1 MEDIKNPQ
9 MMSQNSIPPQN
20 SNSQNDFYRNTQS
33 NYNMNSQSSFNP
45 QQQNQN
51 FQSKTQTQ
59 FYNSSNSN
67 KFNQQS
73 NTQSNFRPKTTNA
86 KMRTGQLEARYLYSE
101 KFDELHNENLK
112 RMGHLKN
119 DEFKR
124 QILRKKIFKVSNPI
138 GNSYFPKIH
147 NRFWM
152 PNGVYIVKRRYNETE
167 IGLEHNYEKNN
178 VEQMKEIE
186 LRDKKKKPSDFIK
199 EFNDYDSLQEGQYLI
214 TIEYCAQCK
223 EHQNIT
229 QHDDE
234 LFKKIADNYQ
244 KIIQT
249 RFPFIKVVLKPIDVD
264 IVKNEKPPLPKIK
277 KNGGA
282 YEGNKPLND
291 RFNQCRIG
299 AFEIQISKRDKNNN
313 NIDTRLIHSKL
324 QTKVFPKVDN
334 VLLKISSFLP
344 TFNLNLILYDKEDYD
359 DIEKMNDIEV
369 RIYLCN
375 SNYIKEM
382 TENTEY
388 EINNFNNPKMRL
400 MTMRQMRI
408 MQKESPFGNGKKM
421 GNRRAQ
427 SAVRR
432 INVDNENEEKLGE
445 LNDEKILHE
454 QKGKKI
460 AVRYSKV
467 PELEEKNN
475 EDSSGVNTNKID
487 NSNNIY
493 VDNPSSK
500 DNNMGIS
507 DSNNNNKQKEDDRS
521 ESVIIQF
528 NPLPYDTYLIETIEN
543 PNFMGSITLL
553 NFQTIN
559 PEKKE
564 ITKYIGLWHQQK
576 SILRVF
582 VYTKIKVKKPKE
594 EQNLTNLNSQTT
606 NVQTDIKNN
615 NNINSDNNNNNIQNN
630 NNINNNNNNNNN
642 NIQNYN
648 NNINNNNGQNIEE
661 VEEEISILTA
671 DVLISEISNP
681 NSKFQVTN
689 MGNGIYEFKTEPGD
703 YKIMINNKDYEPISL
718 KIQLIKGLNI
728 VPIEI
733 FPEKHCEL
741 TIKVIELIDK
751 KNSDESSS
759 DNNNN
764 NNNNNSDE
772 IDDSN
777 FTPLRNAE
785 IKIFKEDNDL
795 LTEGIS
801 NRIGILK
808 YLIDKNDDNLS
819 VIINKFGYVSSQR
832 FFKRNKSMKINENG
846 NYEFNMSFILFKE
859 NLISTA
865 KKILFISYANVN
877 KKIFDFYSMN
887 KNENCNKII
896 VKDMQ
901 STYGLIFVSFD
912 YEEKEKKG
920 ESENDLD
927 NLGNENDMNNDN
939 NHNEE
944 NNANNEHNNNNNNLN
959 NSDEEFN
966 ENTSYEELVRIGFKI
981 TPKSLNQV
989 QDESKS
995 SSTKSRENNNS
1006 DNNNNGNINNE
1017 ENNNNENNNNENN
1030 NNERDVPKLTS
1041 EDIIEILR
1049 EYNCEGMIYTP
1060 SNKFYINL
1068 PTSFNKL
1075 PENNDNDNNEL
1086 EHSKKKQKSSKKKK
1100 QIEYS
1105 DGFYWDLGW
1114 VDPKNK
1120 LYYETSVF
1128 FSINSIPE
1136 REEFFEKFI
1145 EFLQIFID
1153 KRIANELFSF
1163 FNFENSILTLGNRY
1177 LAKNIFVNKL
1187 NVILDEGINRFNRE
1201 LTEEEEIE
1209 EKERKKNKERF
1220 IEFICNI
1227 LNGYDLQKN
1236 LIDNSISFNLLKKK
1250 ISSNLKNFED
1260 LNEESVS
1267 RTADE
1272 SSKL

>member
-9 MMSQNSIPPQN
+9 MISQNSNYQQN
-20 SNSQNDFYRNTQS
+20 SNSQNNFYQNSQS
-33 NYNMNSQSSFNP
+33 NYNLNSQSSNP
-45 QQQNQN
+45 QQQNQ
-51 FQSKTQTQ
+51 SKTQTN
-59 FYNSSNSN
+59 FYNSTNNN
-67 KFNQQS
+67 KFNQAS
-73 NTQSNFRPKTTNA
+73 NTHSNIRPKTTNA

-119 DEFKR
+119 DEYKR

-186 LRDKKKKPSDFIK
+186 LKDKKKKPSDFIK

-223 EHQNIT
+223 EHQSIT

-234 LFKKIADNYQ
+234 LFKKIAVNYQ

-369 RIYLCN
+369 RVYLCN

-382 TENTEY
+382 TDNTEY

-408 MQKESPFGNGKKM
+408 MQKESPFGNGKKI
-421 GNRRAQ
+421 GGRRAQ
-427 SAVRR
+427 SAVRK
-432 INVDNENEEKLGE
+432 ITVDNENEEKFPD

-454 QKGKKI
+454 QKGKKM

-467 PELEEKNN
+467 PELDEKNN
-475 EDSSGVNTNKID
+475 EDSSGVNSNKVEF
-487 NSNNIY
+487 SNNDNVF
-493 VDNPSSK
+493 VDNPS
-500 DNNMGIS
+500 NNNGIS
-507 DSNNNNKQKEDDRS
+507 DSNHNKQKDNRS
-521 ESVIIQF
+521 ESVVIQF

-564 ITKYIGLWHQQK
+564 ITKFIGLWHQQK
-576 SILRVF
+576 SILKVL
-582 VYTKIKVKKPKE
+582 VYTKIKVKKPKD
-594 EQNLTNLNSQTT
+594 EQNFTNPNSQTT

-615 NNINSDNNNNNIQNN
+615 NNNN
-630 NNINNNNNNNNN
+630 
-642 NIQNYN
+642 
-648 NNINNNNGQNIEE
+648 NNNNGQNIEE
-661 VEEEISILTA
+661 VEEEVSILTA

-681 NSKFQVTN
+681 NSKFQVVN
-689 MGNGIYEFKTEPGD
+689 MGNGEYEFKTEPGD
-703 YKIMINNKDYEPISL
+703 YKIMINNKDFEPISV
-718 KIQLIKGLNI
+718 KIQLIKGHNI

-741 TIKVIELIDK
+741 TITVFELIDK
-751 KNSDESSS
+751 KNSEESSS
-759 DNNNN
+759 ENNNN
-764 NNNNNSDE
+764 NNNNNNEE
-772 IDDSN
+772 IDESN

-801 NRIGILK
+801 NRIGILN

-832 FFKRNKSMKINENG
+832 FFKRNKSMKINNNG

-887 KNENCNKII
+887 KNENCNKIL

-901 STYGLIFVSFD
+901 NTHGLIFVSFD
-912 YEEKEKKG
+912 YEEKEKKS

-927 NLGNENDMNNDN
+927 NLN
-939 NHNEE
+939 E
-944 NNANNEHNNNNNNLN
+944 NNANNEIRNDENNVNNEHNNNNNNLN

-995 SSTKSRENNNS
+995 SSSKSKENNN
-1006 DNNNNGNINNE
+1006 NNNNE
-1017 ENNNNENNNNENN
+1017 ENVNNNENVNNEN
-1030 NNERDVPKLTS
+1030 VPKLTS

-1060 SNKFYINL
+1060 TNKFYINL

-1075 PENNDNDNNEL
+1075 PENNNDNNNEL
-1086 EHSKKKQKSSKKKK
+1086 DASKKKQKSSKNKKK

-1272 SSKL
+1272 SSKI

>member
-9 MMSQNSIPPQN
+9 MISQNSNYQQN
-20 SNSQNDFYRNTQS
+20 SNSQNNFYQNSQS
-33 NYNMNSQSSFNP
+33 NYNLNSQSSNP
-45 QQQNQN
+45 QQQNQ
-51 FQSKTQTQ
+51 SKTQTN
-59 FYNSSNSN
+59 FYNSTNNN
-67 KFNQQS
+67 KFNQAS
-73 NTQSNFRPKTTNA
+73 NTHSNFRPKTTNA

-119 DEFKR
+119 DEYKR

-186 LRDKKKKPSDFIK
+186 LKDKKKKPSDFIK

-223 EHQNIT
+223 EHQSIT

-234 LFKKIADNYQ
+234 LFKKIAVNYQ

-369 RIYLCN
+369 RVYLCN

-382 TENTEY
+382 TDNTEY

-408 MQKESPFGNGKKM
+408 MQKESPFGNGKKI
-421 GNRRAQ
+421 GGRRAQ
-427 SAVRR
+427 SAVRK
-432 INVDNENEEKLGE
+432 ITVDNENEEKFPD

-454 QKGKKI
+454 QKGKKM

-467 PELEEKNN
+467 PELDEKNN
-475 EDSSGVNTNKID
+475 EDSSGVNSNKVEF
-487 NSNNIY
+487 SNNDNVF
-493 VDNPSSK
+493 VDNPS
-500 DNNMGIS
+500 NNNGIS
-507 DSNNNNKQKEDDRS
+507 DSNHNKQKDNRS
-521 ESVIIQF
+521 ESVVIQF

-564 ITKYIGLWHQQK
+564 ITKFIGLWHQQK
-576 SILRVF
+576 SILKVL
-582 VYTKIKVKKPKE
+582 VYTKIKVKKPKD
-594 EQNLTNLNSQTT
+594 EQNFTNPNSQTT

-615 NNINSDNNNNNIQNN
+615 NN
-630 NNINNNNNNNNN
+630 
-642 NIQNYN
+642 
-648 NNINNNNGQNIEE
+648 NNNGQNIEE
-661 VEEEISILTA
+661 VEEEVSILTA

-681 NSKFQVTN
+681 NSKFQVVN
-689 MGNGIYEFKTEPGD
+689 MGNGEYEFKTEPGD
-703 YKIMINNKDYEPISL
+703 YKIMINNKDYEPISV
-718 KIQLIKGLNI
+718 KIQLIKGHNI

-741 TIKVIELIDK
+741 TITVFELIDK
-751 KNSDESSS
+751 KNSEESSS
-759 DNNNN
+759 ENNNN
-764 NNNNNSDE
+764 NNNNNNEE
-772 IDDSN
+772 IDESN

-801 NRIGILK
+801 NRIGILN

-832 FFKRNKSMKINENG
+832 FFKRNKSMKINNNG

-887 KNENCNKII
+887 KNENCNKIL

-901 STYGLIFVSFD
+901 NTHGLIFVSFD
-912 YEEKEKKG
+912 YEEKEKKS

-927 NLGNENDMNNDN
+927 NLN
-939 NHNEE
+939 E
-944 NNANNEHNNNNNNLN
+944 NNANNEIRNDENNVNNEHNNNNNNLN

-995 SSTKSRENNNS
+995 SSSKSKENNN
-1006 DNNNNGNINNE
+1006 NNNNE
-1017 ENNNNENNNNENN
+1017 ENVNNNENVNNEN
-1030 NNERDVPKLTS
+1030 VPKLTS

-1060 SNKFYINL
+1060 TNKFYINL

-1075 PENNDNDNNEL
+1075 PENNNDNNNEL
-1086 EHSKKKQKSSKKKK
+1086 DASKKKQKSSKNKKK

-1153 KRIANELFSF
+1153 KRIANDLFSF

-1187 NVILDEGINRFNRE
+1187 NIILDEGINRFNRE

-1267 RTADE
+1267 RMNDE

>member
-9 MMSQNSIPPQN
+9 MISQNSNYQQN
-20 SNSQNDFYRNTQS
+20 SNSQNNFYQNSQS
-33 NYNMNSQSSFNP
+33 NYNLNSQSSNP
-45 QQQNQN
+45 QQQNQ
-51 FQSKTQTQ
+51 SKTQTN
-59 FYNSSNSN
+59 FYNSTNNN
-67 KFNQQS
+67 KFNQAS
-73 NTQSNFRPKTTNA
+73 NTHSNFRPKTTNA

-119 DEFKR
+119 DEYKR

-186 LRDKKKKPSDFIK
+186 LKDKKKKPSDFIK

-223 EHQNIT
+223 EHQSIT

-234 LFKKIADNYQ
+234 LFKKIAVNYQ

-369 RIYLCN
+369 RVYLCN

-382 TENTEY
+382 TDNTEY

-408 MQKESPFGNGKKM
+408 MQKESPFGNGKKI
-421 GNRRAQ
+421 GGRRAQ
-427 SAVRR
+427 SAVRK
-432 INVDNENEEKLGE
+432 ITVDNENEEKFPD

-454 QKGKKI
+454 QKGKKM

-467 PELEEKNN
+467 PELDEKNN
-475 EDSSGVNTNKID
+475 EDSSGVNSNKVEF
-487 NSNNIY
+487 SNNDNVF
-493 VDNPSSK
+493 VDNPS
-500 DNNMGIS
+500 NNNGIS
-507 DSNNNNKQKEDDRS
+507 DSNHNKQKDNRS
-521 ESVIIQF
+521 ESVVIQF

-564 ITKYIGLWHQQK
+564 ITKFIGLWHQQK
-576 SILRVF
+576 SILKVL
-582 VYTKIKVKKPKE
+582 VYTKTKVKKPKD
-594 EQNLTNLNSQTT
+594 EQNFTNPNSQTT

-615 NNINSDNNNNNIQNN
+615 NNNN
-630 NNINNNNNNNNN
+630 
-642 NIQNYN
+642 
-648 NNINNNNGQNIEE
+648 NNNNGQNIEE
-661 VEEEISILTA
+661 VEEEVSILTA

-681 NSKFQVTN
+681 NSKFQVVN
-689 MGNGIYEFKTEPGD
+689 MGNGEYEFKTEPGD
-703 YKIMINNKDYEPISL
+703 YKIMINNKDFEPISV
-718 KIQLIKGLNI
+718 KIQLIKGHNI

-741 TIKVIELIDK
+741 TITVFELIDK
-751 KNSDESSS
+751 KNSEESSS
-759 DNNNN
+759 ENNNN
-764 NNNNNSDE
+764 NNNNNNEE
-772 IDDSN
+772 IDESN

-801 NRIGILK
+801 NRIGILN

-832 FFKRNKSMKINENG
+832 FFKRNKSMKINNNG

-887 KNENCNKII
+887 KNENCNKIL

-901 STYGLIFVSFD
+901 NTHGLIFVSFD
-912 YEEKEKKG
+912 YEEKEKKS

-927 NLGNENDMNNDN
+927 NLN
-939 NHNEE
+939 E
-944 NNANNEHNNNNNNLN
+944 NNANNEIRNDENNVNNEHNNNNNNLN

-995 SSTKSRENNNS
+995 SSSKSKENNN
-1006 DNNNNGNINNE
+1006 NNNNE
-1017 ENNNNENNNNENN
+1017 ENVNNNENVNNEN
-1030 NNERDVPKLTS
+1030 VPKLTS

-1060 SNKFYINL
+1060 TNKFYINL

-1075 PENNDNDNNEL
+1075 PENNNDNNNEL
-1086 EHSKKKQKSSKKKK
+1086 DASKKKQKSSKNKKK

-1153 KRIANELFSF
+1153 KRIANDLFSF

-1187 NVILDEGINRFNRE
+1187 NIILDEGINRFNRE

-1267 RTADE
+1267 RMNDE

>member
-9 MMSQNSIPPQN
+9 MISQNSNYQQN
-20 SNSQNDFYRNTQS
+20 SNSQNNFYQNSQS
-33 NYNMNSQSSFNP
+33 NYNLNSQSSNP
-45 QQQNQN
+45 QQPN
-51 FQSKTQTQ
+51 QSKTQTN
-59 FYNSSNSN
+59 FYNSTNNN
-67 KFNQQS
+67 KFNQAS
-73 NTQSNFRPKTTNA
+73 NTHSNFRPKTTNA

-119 DEFKR
+119 DEYKR

-186 LRDKKKKPSDFIK
+186 LKDKKKKPSDFIK

-223 EHQNIT
+223 EHQSIT

-234 LFKKIADNYQ
+234 LFKKIAVNYQ

-369 RIYLCN
+369 RVYLCN

-382 TENTEY
+382 TDNTEY

-408 MQKESPFGNGKKM
+408 MQKESPFGNGKKI
-421 GNRRAQ
+421 GGRRAQ
-427 SAVRR
+427 SAVRK
-432 INVDNENEEKLGE
+432 ITVDNENEEKFPD

-454 QKGKKI
+454 QKGKKM

-467 PELEEKNN
+467 PELDEKNN
-475 EDSSGVNTNKID
+475 EDSSGVNSNKVEF
-487 NSNNIY
+487 SNNDNVF
-493 VDNPSSK
+493 VDNPS
-500 DNNMGIS
+500 NNNGIS
-507 DSNNNNKQKEDDRS
+507 DSNHNKQKDNRS
-521 ESVIIQF
+521 ESVVIQF

-564 ITKYIGLWHQQK
+564 ITKFIGLWHQQK
-576 SILRVF
+576 SILKVL
-582 VYTKIKVKKPKE
+582 VYTKIKVKKPKD
-594 EQNLTNLNSQTT
+594 EQNFTNPNSQTT

-615 NNINSDNNNNNIQNN
+615 NNNN
-630 NNINNNNNNNNN
+630 
-642 NIQNYN
+642 
-648 NNINNNNGQNIEE
+648 NNNNGQNIEE
-661 VEEEISILTA
+661 VEEEVSILTA

-681 NSKFQVTN
+681 NSKFQVVN
-689 MGNGIYEFKTEPGD
+689 MGNGEYEFKTEPGD
-703 YKIMINNKDYEPISL
+703 YKIMINNKDFEPISV
-718 KIQLIKGLNI
+718 KIQLIKGHNI

-741 TIKVIELIDK
+741 TITVFELIDK
-751 KNSDESSS
+751 KNSEESSS
-759 DNNNN
+759 ENNNN
-764 NNNNNSDE
+764 NNNNNNEE
-772 IDDSN
+772 IDESN

-801 NRIGILK
+801 NRIGILN

-832 FFKRNKSMKINENG
+832 FFKRNKSMKINNNG

-887 KNENCNKII
+887 KNENCNKIL

-901 STYGLIFVSFD
+901 NTHGLIFVSFD
-912 YEEKEKKG
+912 YEEKEKKS

-927 NLGNENDMNNDN
+927 NLN
-939 NHNEE
+939 E
-944 NNANNEHNNNNNNLN
+944 NNANNEIRNDENNVNNEHNNNNNNLN

-995 SSTKSRENNNS
+995 SSSKSKENNN
-1006 DNNNNGNINNE
+1006 NNNNE
-1017 ENNNNENNNNENN
+1017 ENVNNNENVNNEN
-1030 NNERDVPKLTS
+1030 VPKLTS

-1060 SNKFYINL
+1060 TNKFYINL

-1075 PENNDNDNNEL
+1075 PENNDDNNNEL
-1086 EHSKKKQKSSKKKK
+1086 DASKKKQKSSKNKKK

-1153 KRIANELFSF
+1153 KRIANDLFSF

-1187 NVILDEGINRFNRE
+1187 NIILDEGINRFNRE

-1267 RTADE
+1267 RMNDE

>member
-9 MMSQNSIPPQN
+9 MISQNSNYQQN
-20 SNSQNDFYRNTQS
+20 SNSQNNFYQNSQS
-33 NYNMNSQSSFNP
+33 NYNLNSQSSNP
-45 QQQNQN
+45 QQQNQ
-51 FQSKTQTQ
+51 SKTQTN
-59 FYNSSNSN
+59 FYNSTNNN
-67 KFNQQS
+67 KFNQAS
-73 NTQSNFRPKTTNA
+73 NTHSNFRPKTTNA

-119 DEFKR
+119 DEYKR

-186 LRDKKKKPSDFIK
+186 LKDKKKKPSDFIK

-223 EHQNIT
+223 EHQSIT

-234 LFKKIADNYQ
+234 LFKKIAVNYQ

-369 RIYLCN
+369 RVYLCN

-382 TENTEY
+382 TDNTEY

-408 MQKESPFGNGKKM
+408 MQKESPFGNGKKI
-421 GNRRAQ
+421 GGRRAQ
-427 SAVRR
+427 SAVRK
-432 INVDNENEEKLGE
+432 ITVDNENEEKFPD

-454 QKGKKI
+454 QKGKKM

-467 PELEEKNN
+467 PELDEKNN
-475 EDSSGVNTNKID
+475 EDSSGVNSNKVEF
-487 NSNNIY
+487 SNNDNVF
-493 VDNPSSK
+493 VDNPS
-500 DNNMGIS
+500 NNNGIS
-507 DSNNNNKQKEDDRS
+507 DSNQNKQKDNRS
-521 ESVIIQF
+521 ESVVIQF

-564 ITKYIGLWHQQK
+564 ITKFIGLWHQQK
-576 SILRVF
+576 SILKVL
-582 VYTKIKVKKPKE
+582 VYTKIKVKKPKD
-594 EQNLTNLNSQTT
+594 EQNFTNPNSQTT

-615 NNINSDNNNNNIQNN
+615 NNNN
-630 NNINNNNNNNNN
+630 
-642 NIQNYN
+642 
-648 NNINNNNGQNIEE
+648 NNNNGQNIEE
-661 VEEEISILTA
+661 VEEEVSILTA

-681 NSKFQVTN
+681 NSKFQVVN
-689 MGNGIYEFKTEPGD
+689 MGNGEYEFKTEPGD
-703 YKIMINNKDYEPISL
+703 YKIMINNKDYEPISV
-718 KIQLIKGLNI
+718 KIQLIKGHNI

-741 TIKVIELIDK
+741 TITVFELIDK
-751 KNSDESSS
+751 KNSEESSS
-759 DNNNN
+759 ENNNN
-764 NNNNNSDE
+764 NNNNNNEE
-772 IDDSN
+772 IDESN

-801 NRIGILK
+801 NRIGILN

-832 FFKRNKSMKINENG
+832 FFKRNKSMKINNNG

-887 KNENCNKII
+887 KNENCNKIL

-901 STYGLIFVSFD
+901 NTHGLIFVSFD
-912 YEEKEKKG
+912 YEEKEKKS

-927 NLGNENDMNNDN
+927 NLN
-939 NHNEE
+939 E
-944 NNANNEHNNNNNNLN
+944 NNANNEIRNDENNVNNEHNNNNNNLN

-995 SSTKSRENNNS
+995 SSSKSKENNN
-1006 DNNNNGNINNE
+1006 NNNNE
-1017 ENNNNENNNNENN
+1017 ENVNNNENVNNEN
-1030 NNERDVPKLTS
+1030 VPKLTS

-1060 SNKFYINL
+1060 TNKFYINL

-1075 PENNDNDNNEL
+1075 PENNNDNNNEL
-1086 EHSKKKQKSSKKKK
+1086 DASKKKQKSSKNKKK

-1153 KRIANELFSF
+1153 KRIANDLFSF

-1187 NVILDEGINRFNRE
+1187 NIILDEGINRFNRE

-1267 RTADE
+1267 RMNDE

>member
-1 MEDIKNPQ
+1 MEDIKSSENRN
-9 MMSQNSIPPQN
+9 SQNSNNQN
-20 SNSQNDFYRNTQS
+20 TNSQNDFYRSSQS
-33 NYNMNSQSSFNP
+33 NYNMNSQSSVNP

-51 FQSKTQTQ
+51 FGSKTQSQ
-59 FYNSSNSN
+59 FYNSNN
-67 KFNQQS
+67 NNNFNQQS
-73 NTQSNFRPKTTNA
+73 RTQTNFRPKTTNA
-86 KMRTGQLEARYLYSE
+86 NMRTGQLEARYLYSE

-112 RMGHLKN
+112 RMGHLKK
-119 DEFKR
+119 DEYKR

-152 PNGVYIVKRRYNETE
+152 PNGAYIVKRRYNETE

-234 LFKKIADNYQ
+234 LFKKVAVNYQ

-264 IVKNEKPPLPKIK
+264 IVKNEKTPLPKIK

-324 QTKVFPKVDN
+324 QTKVFPKVNN

-369 RIYLCN
+369 RVYLCN

-408 MQKESPFGNGKKM
+408 MQKESPFGNGKKN
-421 GNRRAQ
+421 GPNRRAQ

-432 INVDNENEEKLGE
+432 FNSETENEEKSVAD
-445 LNDEKILHE
+445 LNEEKMLHE
-454 QKGKKI
+454 QKGKKMS
-460 AVRYSKV
+460 VRYSKV
-467 PELEEKNN
+467 PELEEKNVEESSNNVNNNKN
-475 EDSSGVNTNKID
+475 E
-487 NSNNIY
+487 NSNN
-493 VDNPSSK
+493 
-500 DNNMGIS
+500 NNMIIESPSNYNEQS
-507 DSNNNNKQKEDDRS
+507 DSNNNNNKTMDDRS
-521 ESVIIQF
+521 ESVKIQF

-559 PEKKE
+559 PEKKK

-576 SILRVF
+576 SILKVL

-594 EQNLTNLNSQTT
+594 EQNLPSNNINSQTT
-606 NVQTDIKNN
+606 NVQTDIKNSNENIN
-615 NNINSDNNNNNIQNN
+615 NNNNDNNNNIQNN
-630 NNINNNNNNNNN
+630 ENNNNNNNNN
-642 NIQNYN
+642 
-648 NNINNNNGQNIEE
+648 GQNLEE
-661 VEEEISILTA
+661 YEETKEILTA

-689 MGNGIYEFKTEPGD
+689 IGDGQYEFKTEPGD
-703 YKIMINNKDYEPISL
+703 YKIMISNKDFEPISV

-733 FPEKHCEL
+733 FPEKHCEMTITVFEL
-741 TIKVIELIDK
+741 TNK

-759 DNNNN
+759 ENNNN
-764 NNNNNSDE
+764 NNNNEDE
-772 IDDSN
+772 FN
-777 FTPLRNAE
+777 FSPLRNAE
-785 IKIFKEDNDL
+785 IRIFKEDNDL

-801 NRIGILK
+801 NRVGKLE

-832 FFKRNKSMKINENG
+832 FFKRNKSMKINDKG

-859 NLISTA
+859 NLISNA
-865 KKILFISYANVN
+865 KKIIFISYANVN

-887 KNENCNKII
+887 KNENCNKIN

-912 YEEKEKKG
+912 YEEKEKKT

-927 NLGNENDMNNDN
+927 AIDNEKNMNNNLND
-939 NHNEE
+939 EE
-944 NNANNEHNNNNNNLN
+944 NNINEEHNNNKLN

-981 TPKSLNQV
+981 TPKSLHQI

-995 SSTKSRENNNS
+995 SSSKSKENNN
-1006 DNNNNGNINNE
+1006 NEENNNE

-1030 NNERDVPKLTS
+1030 NNEKEVPKLTS

-1075 PENNDNDNNEL
+1075 PENEDNNNEM
-1086 EHSKKKQKSSKKKK
+1086 ENSKKKQKSQKNKKK

-1153 KRIANELFSF
+1153 KRIANDLFSF

-1187 NVILDEGINRFNRE
+1187 NIILDEGINRFNRE

-1209 EKERKKNKERF
+1209 ERERKRNKERF

-1260 LNEESVS
+1260 LNEEGV
-1267 RTADE
+1267 RGMNDE
-1272 SSKL
+1272 

>member
-9 MMSQNSIPPQN
+9 MISQNSNYQQN
-20 SNSQNDFYRNTQS
+20 SNSQNNFYQNSQS
-33 NYNMNSQSSFNP
+33 NYNLNSQSSNP
-45 QQQNQN
+45 QQQNQ
-51 FQSKTQTQ
+51 SKTQTN
-59 FYNSSNSN
+59 FYNSTNNN
-67 KFNQQS
+67 KFNQAS
-73 NTQSNFRPKTTNA
+73 NTHSNFRPKTTNA

-119 DEFKR
+119 DEYKR

-186 LRDKKKKPSDFIK
+186 LKDKKKKPSDFIK

-223 EHQNIT
+223 EHQSIT

-234 LFKKIADNYQ
+234 LFKKIAVNYQ

-369 RIYLCN
+369 RVYLCN

-382 TENTEY
+382 TDNTEY

-408 MQKESPFGNGKKM
+408 MQKESPFGNGKKI
-421 GNRRAQ
+421 GGRRAQ
-427 SAVRR
+427 SAVRK
-432 INVDNENEEKLGE
+432 ITVDNENEEKFPD

-454 QKGKKI
+454 QKGKKM

-467 PELEEKNN
+467 PELDEKNN
-475 EDSSGVNTNKID
+475 EDSSGVNSNKVEF
-487 NSNNIY
+487 SNNDNVF
-493 VDNPSSK
+493 VDNPS
-500 DNNMGIS
+500 NNNGIS
-507 DSNNNNKQKEDDRS
+507 DSNHNKQKDNRS
-521 ESVIIQF
+521 ESVVIQF

-564 ITKYIGLWHQQK
+564 ITKFIGLWHQQK
-576 SILRVF
+576 SILKVL
-582 VYTKIKVKKPKE
+582 VYTKIKVKKPKD
-594 EQNLTNLNSQTT
+594 EQNFTNPNSQTT

-615 NNINSDNNNNNIQNN
+615 NNNN
-630 NNINNNNNNNNN
+630 
-642 NIQNYN
+642 
-648 NNINNNNGQNIEE
+648 NNNNGQNIEE
-661 VEEEISILTA
+661 VEEEVSILTA

-681 NSKFQVTN
+681 NSKFQVVN
-689 MGNGIYEFKTEPGD
+689 MGNGEYEFKTEPGD
-703 YKIMINNKDYEPISL
+703 YKIMINNKDYEPISV
-718 KIQLIKGLNI
+718 KIQLIKGHNI

-741 TIKVIELIDK
+741 TITVFELIDK
-751 KNSDESSS
+751 KNSEESSS
-759 DNNNN
+759 ENNNN
-764 NNNNNSDE
+764 NNNNNNEE
-772 IDDSN
+772 IDESN

-801 NRIGILK
+801 NRIGILN

-832 FFKRNKSMKINENG
+832 FFKRNKSMKINNNG

-887 KNENCNKII
+887 KNENCNKIL

-901 STYGLIFVSFD
+901 NTHGLIFVSFD
-912 YEEKEKKG
+912 YEEKEKKS

-927 NLGNENDMNNDN
+927 NLN
-939 NHNEE
+939 E
-944 NNANNEHNNNNNNLN
+944 NNANNEIRNDENNVNNEHNNNNNNLN

-995 SSTKSRENNNS
+995 SSSKSKENNN
-1006 DNNNNGNINNE
+1006 NNNNE
-1017 ENNNNENNNNENN
+1017 ENVNNNENVNNEN
-1030 NNERDVPKLTS
+1030 VPKLTS

-1060 SNKFYINL
+1060 TNKFYINL

-1075 PENNDNDNNEL
+1075 PENNNDNNNEL
-1086 EHSKKKQKSSKKKK
+1086 DASKKKQKSSKNKKK

-1153 KRIANELFSF
+1153 KRIANDLFSF

-1187 NVILDEGINRFNRE
+1187 NIILDEGINRFNRE

-1267 RTADE
+1267 RMNDE

>member
-9 MMSQNSIPPQN
+9 MISQNSNYQQN
-20 SNSQNDFYRNTQS
+20 SNSQNNFYQNSQS
-33 NYNMNSQSSFNP
+33 NYNLNSQSSNP
-45 QQQNQN
+45 QQQNQ
-51 FQSKTQTQ
+51 SKTQTN
-59 FYNSSNSN
+59 FYNSTNNN
-67 KFNQQS
+67 KFNQAS
-73 NTQSNFRPKTTNA
+73 NTHSNIRPKTTNA

-119 DEFKR
+119 DEYKR

-186 LRDKKKKPSDFIK
+186 LKDKKKKPSDFIK

-223 EHQNIT
+223 EHQSIT

-234 LFKKIADNYQ
+234 LFKKIAVNYQ

-369 RIYLCN
+369 RVYLCN

-382 TENTEY
+382 TDNTEY

-408 MQKESPFGNGKKM
+408 MQKESPFGNGKKI
-421 GNRRAQ
+421 GGRRAQ
-427 SAVRR
+427 SAVRK
-432 INVDNENEEKLGE
+432 ITVDNENEEKFPD

-454 QKGKKI
+454 QKGKKM

-467 PELEEKNN
+467 PELDEKNN
-475 EDSSGVNTNKID
+475 EDSSGVNSNKVEF
-487 NSNNIY
+487 SNNDNVF
-493 VDNPSSK
+493 VDNPS
-500 DNNMGIS
+500 NNNGIS
-507 DSNNNNKQKEDDRS
+507 DSNHNKQKDNRS
-521 ESVIIQF
+521 ESVVIQF

-564 ITKYIGLWHQQK
+564 ITKFIGLWHQQK
-576 SILRVF
+576 SILKVL
-582 VYTKIKVKKPKE
+582 VYTKIKVKKPKD
-594 EQNLTNLNSQTT
+594 EQNFTNPNSQTT

-615 NNINSDNNNNNIQNN
+615 NNNN
-630 NNINNNNNNNNN
+630 
-642 NIQNYN
+642 
-648 NNINNNNGQNIEE
+648 NNNNGQNIEE
-661 VEEEISILTA
+661 VEEEVSILTA

-681 NSKFQVTN
+681 NSKFQVVN
-689 MGNGIYEFKTEPGD
+689 MGNGEYEFKTEPGD
-703 YKIMINNKDYEPISL
+703 YKIMINNKDFEPISV
-718 KIQLIKGLNI
+718 KIQLIKGHNI

-741 TIKVIELIDK
+741 TITVFELIDK
-751 KNSDESSS
+751 KNSEESSS
-759 DNNNN
+759 ENNNN
-764 NNNNNSDE
+764 NNNNNNEE
-772 IDDSN
+772 IDESN

-801 NRIGILK
+801 NRIGILN

-832 FFKRNKSMKINENG
+832 FFKRNKSMKINNNG

-887 KNENCNKII
+887 KNENCNKIL

-901 STYGLIFVSFD
+901 NTHGLIFVSFD
-912 YEEKEKKG
+912 YEEKEKKS

-927 NLGNENDMNNDN
+927 NLN
-939 NHNEE
+939 E
-944 NNANNEHNNNNNNLN
+944 NNANNEIRNDENNVNNEHNNNNNNLN

-995 SSTKSRENNNS
+995 SSSKSKENNN
-1006 DNNNNGNINNE
+1006 NNNNE
-1017 ENNNNENNNNENN
+1017 ENVNNNENVNNEN
-1030 NNERDVPKLTS
+1030 VPKLTS

-1060 SNKFYINL
+1060 TNKFYINL

-1075 PENNDNDNNEL
+1075 PENNNDNNNEL
-1086 EHSKKKQKSSKKKK
+1086 DASKKKQKSSKNKKK

-1105 DGFYWDLGW
+1105 NGFYWDLGW

-1153 KRIANELFSF
+1153 KRIANDLFSF

-1187 NVILDEGINRFNRE
+1187 NIILDEGINRFNRE

-1267 RTADE
+1267 RMNDE

>member
-9 MMSQNSIPPQN
+9 MISQNSNYQQN
-20 SNSQNDFYRNTQS
+20 SNSQNNFYQNSQS
-33 NYNMNSQSSFNP
+33 NYNLNSQSSNP
-45 QQQNQN
+45 QQQNQ
-51 FQSKTQTQ
+51 SKTQTN
-59 FYNSSNSN
+59 FYNSTNNN
-67 KFNQQS
+67 KFNQAS
-73 NTQSNFRPKTTNA
+73 NTHSNFRPKTTNA

-119 DEFKR
+119 DEYKR

-186 LRDKKKKPSDFIK
+186 LKDKKKKPSDFIK

-223 EHQNIT
+223 EHQSIT

-234 LFKKIADNYQ
+234 LFKKIAVNYQ

-369 RIYLCN
+369 RVYLCN

-382 TENTEY
+382 TDNTEY

-408 MQKESPFGNGKKM
+408 MQKESPFGNGKKI
-421 GNRRAQ
+421 GGRRAQ
-427 SAVRR
+427 SAVRK
-432 INVDNENEEKLGE
+432 ITVDNENEEKFPD

-454 QKGKKI
+454 QKGKKM

-467 PELEEKNN
+467 PELDEKNN
-475 EDSSGVNTNKID
+475 EDSSGVNSNKVEF
-487 NSNNIY
+487 SNNDNVF
-493 VDNPSSK
+493 VDNPS
-500 DNNMGIS
+500 NNNGIS
-507 DSNNNNKQKEDDRS
+507 DSNQNKQKDNRS
-521 ESVIIQF
+521 ESVVIQF

-564 ITKYIGLWHQQK
+564 ITKFIGLWHQQK
-576 SILRVF
+576 SILKVL
-582 VYTKIKVKKPKE
+582 VYTKIKVKKPKD
-594 EQNLTNLNSQTT
+594 EQNFTNPNSQTT

-615 NNINSDNNNNNIQNN
+615 NNNN
-630 NNINNNNNNNNN
+630 
-642 NIQNYN
+642 
-648 NNINNNNGQNIEE
+648 NNNNGQNIEE
-661 VEEEISILTA
+661 VEEEVSILTA

-681 NSKFQVTN
+681 NSKFQVVN
-689 MGNGIYEFKTEPGD
+689 MGNGEYEFKTEPGD
-703 YKIMINNKDYEPISL
+703 YKIMINNKDFEPISV
-718 KIQLIKGLNI
+718 KIQLIKGHNI

-741 TIKVIELIDK
+741 TITVFELIDK
-751 KNSDESSS
+751 KNSEESSS
-759 DNNNN
+759 ENNNN
-764 NNNNNSDE
+764 NNNNNNEE
-772 IDDSN
+772 IDESN

-801 NRIGILK
+801 NRIGILN

-832 FFKRNKSMKINENG
+832 FFKRNKSMKINNNG

-887 KNENCNKII
+887 KNENCNKIL

-901 STYGLIFVSFD
+901 NTHGLIFVSFD
-912 YEEKEKKG
+912 YEEKEKKS

-927 NLGNENDMNNDN
+927 NLN
-939 NHNEE
+939 E
-944 NNANNEHNNNNNNLN
+944 NNANNEIRNDENNVNNEHNNNNNNLN

-995 SSTKSRENNNS
+995 SSSKSKENNN
-1006 DNNNNGNINNE
+1006 NNNNE
-1017 ENNNNENNNNENN
+1017 ENVNNNENVNNEN
-1030 NNERDVPKLTS
+1030 VPKLTS

-1060 SNKFYINL
+1060 TNKFYINL

-1075 PENNDNDNNEL
+1075 PENNNDNNNEL
-1086 EHSKKKQKSSKKKK
+1086 DASKKKQKSSKNKKK

-1153 KRIANELFSF
+1153 KRIANDLFSF

-1187 NVILDEGINRFNRE
+1187 NIILDEGINRFNRE

-1267 RTADE
+1267 RMNDE

>member
-9 MMSQNSIPPQN
+9 MISQNSNYQQN
-20 SNSQNDFYRNTQS
+20 SNSQNNFYQNSQS
-33 NYNMNSQSSFNP
+33 NYNLNSQSSNP
-45 QQQNQN
+45 QQQNQ
-51 FQSKTQTQ
+51 SKTQTN
-59 FYNSSNSN
+59 FYNSTNNN
-67 KFNQQS
+67 KFNQAS
-73 NTQSNFRPKTTNA
+73 NTHSNFRPKTTNA

-112 RMGHLKN
+112 RIGHLKN
-119 DEFKR
+119 DEYKR

-152 PNGVYIVKRRYNETE
+152 PNGVYTVKRRYNETE

-186 LRDKKKKPSDFIK
+186 LKDKKKKPSDFIK

-234 LFKKIADNYQ
+234 LFKKIAVNYQ

-369 RIYLCN
+369 RVYLCN

-382 TENTEY
+382 TDNTEY

-408 MQKESPFGNGKKM
+408 MQKESPFGNGKKI
-421 GNRRAQ
+421 GGRRAQ
-427 SAVRR
+427 SAVRK
-432 INVDNENEEKLGE
+432 ITVDNENEEKFPD

-454 QKGKKI
+454 QKGKKM

-467 PELEEKNN
+467 PELDEKNN
-475 EDSSGVNTNKID
+475 EDSSGVNSNKVEF
-487 NSNNIY
+487 SNNDNVF
-493 VDNPSSK
+493 VDNPS
-500 DNNMGIS
+500 NNNGIS
-507 DSNNNNKQKEDDRS
+507 DSNHNKQKDNRS
-521 ESVIIQF
+521 ESVVIQF

-564 ITKYIGLWHQQK
+564 ITKFIGLWHQQK
-576 SILRVF
+576 SILKVL
-582 VYTKIKVKKPKE
+582 VYTKIKVKKPKD
-594 EQNLTNLNSQTT
+594 EQNFTNPNSQTT

-615 NNINSDNNNNNIQNN
+615 NNNN
-630 NNINNNNNNNNN
+630 
-642 NIQNYN
+642 
-648 NNINNNNGQNIEE
+648 NNNNGQNIEE
-661 VEEEISILTA
+661 VEEEVSILTA

-681 NSKFQVTN
+681 NSKFQVVN
-689 MGNGIYEFKTEPGD
+689 MGNGEYEFKTEPGD
-703 YKIMINNKDYEPISL
+703 YKIMINNKDFEPISV
-718 KIQLIKGLNI
+718 KIQLIKGHNI

-741 TIKVIELIDK
+741 TITVFELIDK
-751 KNSDESSS
+751 KNSEESSS
-759 DNNNN
+759 ENNNN
-764 NNNNNSDE
+764 NNNNNNEE
-772 IDDSN
+772 IDESN

-801 NRIGILK
+801 NRIGILN

-832 FFKRNKSMKINENG
+832 FFKRNKSMKINNNG

-865 KKILFISYANVN
+865 KKILFISYANIN

-887 KNENCNKII
+887 KNENCNKIL

-901 STYGLIFVSFD
+901 NTHGLIFVSFD
-912 YEEKEKKG
+912 YEEKEKKS

-927 NLGNENDMNNDN
+927 NLN
-939 NHNEE
+939 E
-944 NNANNEHNNNNNNLN
+944 NNANNEIRNDENNVNNEHNNNNNNLN

-995 SSTKSRENNNS
+995 SSSKSKENNN
-1006 DNNNNGNINNE
+1006 NNNNE
-1017 ENNNNENNNNENN
+1017 ENVNNNENVNNEN
-1030 NNERDVPKLTS
+1030 VPKLTS

-1060 SNKFYINL
+1060 TNKFYINL

-1075 PENNDNDNNEL
+1075 PENNNDNNNEL
-1086 EHSKKKQKSSKKKK
+1086 DASKKKQKSSKNKKK

-1153 KRIANELFSF
+1153 KRIANDLFSF

-1187 NVILDEGINRFNRE
+1187 NIILDEGINRFNRE

-1267 RTADE
+1267 RMNDE

>member
-9 MMSQNSIPPQN
+9 MISQNSNYQQN
-20 SNSQNDFYRNTQS
+20 SNSQNNFYQNSQS
-33 NYNMNSQSSFNP
+33 NYNLNSQSSNP
-45 QQQNQN
+45 QQQNQ
-51 FQSKTQTQ
+51 SKTQTN
-59 FYNSSNSN
+59 FYNSTNNN
-67 KFNQQS
+67 KFNQAS
-73 NTQSNFRPKTTNA
+73 NTHSNFRPKTTNA

-119 DEFKR
+119 DEYKR

-186 LRDKKKKPSDFIK
+186 LKDKKKKPSDFIK

-223 EHQNIT
+223 EHQSIT

-234 LFKKIADNYQ
+234 LFKKIAVNYQ

-369 RIYLCN
+369 RVYLCN

-382 TENTEY
+382 TDNTEY

-408 MQKESPFGNGKKM
+408 MQKESPFGNGKKI
-421 GNRRAQ
+421 GGRRAQ
-427 SAVRR
+427 SAVRK
-432 INVDNENEEKLGE
+432 ITVDNENEEKFPD

-454 QKGKKI
+454 QKGKKM

-467 PELEEKNN
+467 PELDEKNN
-475 EDSSGVNTNKID
+475 EDSSGVNSNKVEF
-487 NSNNIY
+487 SNNDNVF
-493 VDNPSSK
+493 VDNPS
-500 DNNMGIS
+500 NNNGIS
-507 DSNNNNKQKEDDRS
+507 DSNHNKQKDNRS
-521 ESVIIQF
+521 ESVVIQF

-564 ITKYIGLWHQQK
+564 ITKFIGLWHQQK
-576 SILRVF
+576 SILKVL
-582 VYTKIKVKKPKE
+582 VYTKIKVKKPKD
-594 EQNLTNLNSQTT
+594 EQNFTNPNSQTT

-615 NNINSDNNNNNIQNN
+615 NNNN
-630 NNINNNNNNNNN
+630 
-642 NIQNYN
+642 
-648 NNINNNNGQNIEE
+648 NNNNGQNIEE
-661 VEEEISILTA
+661 VEEEVSILTA

-681 NSKFQVTN
+681 NSKFQVVN
-689 MGNGIYEFKTEPGD
+689 MGNGEYEFKTEPGD
-703 YKIMINNKDYEPISL
+703 YKIMINNKDFEPISV
-718 KIQLIKGLNI
+718 KIQLIKGHNI

-741 TIKVIELIDK
+741 TITVFELIDK
-751 KNSDESSS
+751 KNSEESSS

-764 NNNNNSDE
+764 NNNNNNEE
-772 IDDSN
+772 IDESN

-801 NRIGILK
+801 NRIGILN

-832 FFKRNKSMKINENG
+832 FFKRNKSMKINNNG

-887 KNENCNKII
+887 KNENCNKIL

-901 STYGLIFVSFD
+901 NTHGLIFVSFD
-912 YEEKEKKG
+912 YEEKEKKS

-927 NLGNENDMNNDN
+927 NLN
-939 NHNEE
+939 E
-944 NNANNEHNNNNNNLN
+944 NNANNEIRNDENNVNNEHNNNNNNLN

-995 SSTKSRENNNS
+995 SSSKSKENNN
-1006 DNNNNGNINNE
+1006 NNNNE
-1017 ENNNNENNNNENN
+1017 ENVNNNENVNNEN
-1030 NNERDVPKLTS
+1030 VPKLTS

-1060 SNKFYINL
+1060 TNKFYINL

-1075 PENNDNDNNEL
+1075 PENNNDNNNEL
-1086 EHSKKKQKSSKKKK
+1086 DASKKKQKSSKNKKK

-1153 KRIANELFSF
+1153 KRIANDLFSF

-1187 NVILDEGINRFNRE
+1187 NIILDEGINRFNRE

-1267 RTADE
+1267 RMNDE

>member
-9 MMSQNSIPPQN
+9 MISQNSNYQQN
-20 SNSQNDFYRNTQS
+20 SNSQNNFYQNSQS
-33 NYNMNSQSSFNP
+33 NYNLNSQSSNP
-45 QQQNQN
+45 QQQNQ
-51 FQSKTQTQ
+51 SKTQTN
-59 FYNSSNSN
+59 FYNSTNNN
-67 KFNQQS
+67 KFNQAS
-73 NTQSNFRPKTTNA
+73 NTHSNFRPKTTNA

-119 DEFKR
+119 DEYKR

-186 LRDKKKKPSDFIK
+186 LKDKKKKPSDFIK

-223 EHQNIT
+223 EHQSIT

-234 LFKKIADNYQ
+234 LFKKIAVNYQ

-369 RIYLCN
+369 RVYLCN

-382 TENTEY
+382 TDNTEY

-408 MQKESPFGNGKKM
+408 MQKESPFGNGKKI
-421 GNRRAQ
+421 GGRRAQ
-427 SAVRR
+427 SAVRK
-432 INVDNENEEKLGE
+432 ITVDNENEEKFPD

-454 QKGKKI
+454 QKGKKM

-467 PELEEKNN
+467 PELDEKNN
-475 EDSSGVNTNKID
+475 EDSSGVNSNKVEF
-487 NSNNIY
+487 SNNDNVF
-493 VDNPSSK
+493 VDNPS
-500 DNNMGIS
+500 NNNGIS
-507 DSNNNNKQKEDDRS
+507 DSNHNKQKDNRS
-521 ESVIIQF
+521 ESVVIQF

-564 ITKYIGLWHQQK
+564 ITKFIGLWHQQK
-576 SILRVF
+576 SILKVL
-582 VYTKIKVKKPKE
+582 VYTKIKVKKPKD
-594 EQNLTNLNSQTT
+594 EQNFTNPNSQTT

-615 NNINSDNNNNNIQNN
+615 NNNN
-630 NNINNNNNNNNN
+630 
-642 NIQNYN
+642 
-648 NNINNNNGQNIEE
+648 NNNNGQNIEE
-661 VEEEISILTA
+661 VEEEVSILTA

-681 NSKFQVTN
+681 NSKFQVVN
-689 MGNGIYEFKTEPGD
+689 MGNGEYEFKTEPGD
-703 YKIMINNKDYEPISL
+703 YKIMINNKDFEPISV
-718 KIQLIKGLNI
+718 KIQLIKGHNI

-741 TIKVIELIDK
+741 TITVFELIDK
-751 KNSDESSS
+751 KNSEESSS
-759 DNNNN
+759 ENNNN
-764 NNNNNSDE
+764 NNNNNNEE
-772 IDDSN
+772 IDESN

-801 NRIGILK
+801 NRIGILN

-832 FFKRNKSMKINENG
+832 FFKRNKSMKINNNG

-887 KNENCNKII
+887 KNENCNKIL

-901 STYGLIFVSFD
+901 NTHGLIFVSFD
-912 YEEKEKKG
+912 YEEKEKKS

-927 NLGNENDMNNDN
+927 NLN
-939 NHNEE
+939 E
-944 NNANNEHNNNNNNLN
+944 NNANNEIRNDENNVNNEHNNNNNNLN

-995 SSTKSRENNNS
+995 SSSKSKENNN
-1006 DNNNNGNINNE
+1006 NNNNE
-1017 ENNNNENNNNENN
+1017 ENVNNNENVNNEN
-1030 NNERDVPKLTS
+1030 VPKLTS

-1060 SNKFYINL
+1060 TNKFYINL

-1075 PENNDNDNNEL
+1075 PENNNDNNNEL
-1086 EHSKKKQKSSKKKK
+1086 DASKKKQKSSKNKKK

-1153 KRIANELFSF
+1153 KRIANDLFSF

-1187 NVILDEGINRFNRE
+1187 NIILDEGINRFNRE

-1267 RTADE
+1267 RMNDE

>member
-9 MMSQNSIPPQN
+9 MISQNSNYQQN
-20 SNSQNDFYRNTQS
+20 SNSQNNFYQNSQS
-33 NYNMNSQSSFNP
+33 NYNLNSQSSNP
-45 QQQNQN
+45 QQPN
-51 FQSKTQTQ
+51 QSKTQTN
-59 FYNSSNSN
+59 FYNSTNNN
-67 KFNQQS
+67 KFNQAS
-73 NTQSNFRPKTTNA
+73 NTHSNFRPKTTNA

-119 DEFKR
+119 DEYKR

-186 LRDKKKKPSDFIK
+186 LKDKKKKPSDFIK

-234 LFKKIADNYQ
+234 LFKKIAVNYQ

-369 RIYLCN
+369 RVYLCN

-382 TENTEY
+382 TDNTEY

-408 MQKESPFGNGKKM
+408 MQKESPFGNGKKI
-421 GNRRAQ
+421 GGRRAQ
-427 SAVRR
+427 SAVRK
-432 INVDNENEEKLGE
+432 ITVDNENEEKFPD

-454 QKGKKI
+454 QKGKKM

-467 PELEEKNN
+467 PELDEKNN
-475 EDSSGVNTNKID
+475 EDSSGVNSNKVEF
-487 NSNNIY
+487 SNNDNVF
-493 VDNPSSK
+493 VDNPS
-500 DNNMGIS
+500 NNNGIS
-507 DSNNNNKQKEDDRS
+507 DSNQNKQKDNRS
-521 ESVIIQF
+521 ESVVIQF

-564 ITKYIGLWHQQK
+564 ITKFIGLWHQQK
-576 SILRVF
+576 SILKVL
-582 VYTKIKVKKPKE
+582 VYTKIKVKKPKD
-594 EQNLTNLNSQTT
+594 EQNFTNPNSQTT

-615 NNINSDNNNNNIQNN
+615 NNNN
-630 NNINNNNNNNNN
+630 
-642 NIQNYN
+642 
-648 NNINNNNGQNIEE
+648 NNNNGQNIEE

-681 NSKFQVTN
+681 NSKFQVVN
-689 MGNGIYEFKTEPGD
+689 MGNGEYEFKTEPGD
-703 YKIMINNKDYEPISL
+703 YKIMINNKDFEPISV
-718 KIQLIKGLNI
+718 KIQLIKGHNI

-741 TIKVIELIDK
+741 TITVFELIDK
-751 KNSDESSS
+751 KNSEESSS
-759 DNNNN
+759 ENNNN
-764 NNNNNSDE
+764 NNNNNNEE
-772 IDDSN
+772 IDESN

-801 NRIGILK
+801 NRIGILN

-832 FFKRNKSMKINENG
+832 FFKRNKSMKINNNG

-887 KNENCNKII
+887 KNENCNKIL

-901 STYGLIFVSFD
+901 NTHGLIFVSFD
-912 YEEKEKKG
+912 YEEKEKKS

-927 NLGNENDMNNDN
+927 NLN
-939 NHNEE
+939 E
-944 NNANNEHNNNNNNLN
+944 NNANNEIRNDENNVNNEHNNNNNNLN

-995 SSTKSRENNNS
+995 SSSKSKENNN
-1006 DNNNNGNINNE
+1006 NNNNE
-1017 ENNNNENNNNENN
+1017 ENVNNNENVNNEN
-1030 NNERDVPKLTS
+1030 VPKLTS

-1060 SNKFYINL
+1060 TNKFYINL

-1075 PENNDNDNNEL
+1075 PENNNDNNNEL
-1086 EHSKKKQKSSKKKK
+1086 DASKKKQKSSKNKKK

-1105 DGFYWDLGW
+1105 DGFYCDLGW

-1153 KRIANELFSF
+1153 KRIANDLFSF

-1187 NVILDEGINRFNRE
+1187 NIILDEGINRFNRE

-1267 RTADE
+1267 RMNDE

>member
-1 MEDIKNPQ
+1 MEDIKSSENRI
-9 MMSQNSIPPQN
+9 SQNSNNQN
-20 SNSQNDFYRNTQS
+20 TNSQNDFYNSQS
-33 NYNMNSQSSFNP
+33 NYNMNSQSSVNP
-45 QQQNQN
+45 QQQNPN
-51 FQSKTQTQ
+51 FKSKTQSQ
-59 FYNSSNSN
+59 FYNSNN
-67 KFNQQS
+67 NNTFNQQ
-73 NTQSNFRPKTTNA
+73 F
-86 KMRTGQLEARYLYSE
+86 G
-101 KFDELHNENLK
+101 ELHNENLK
-112 RMGHLKN
+112 RMGHLK
-119 DEFKR
+119 
-124 QILRKKIFKVSNPI
+124 I

-152 PNGVYIVKRRYNETE
+152 PNGAYIVKRRYNETE
-167 IGLEHNYEKNN
+167 IGLEHYYEKNN

-186 LRDKKKKPSDFIK
+186 LRDKKKKPSDYIK

-234 LFKKIADNYQ
+234 LFKKVAVNYQ

-264 IVKNEKPPLPKIK
+264 IVKNEKTPLPKIK

-324 QTKVFPKVDN
+324 QTKFFPKVNN

-369 RIYLCN
+369 RVYLCN
-375 SNYIKEM
+375 SNYIKKM

-408 MQKESPFGNGKKM
+408 MQKESPFGNKKT
-421 GNRRAQ
+421 GPNRRAQ

-432 INVDNENEEKLGE
+432 INVENENEENGAD
-445 LNDEKILHE
+445 LNEEKMLHE
-454 QKGKKI
+454 QKGKKM

-467 PELEEKNN
+467 PELEEKNVEESSNNVNSNKN
-475 EDSSGVNTNKID
+475 E
-487 NSNNIY
+487 NSNNNNNII
-493 VDNPSSK
+493 VENPS
-500 DNNMGIS
+500 NYNEQS
-507 DSNNNNKQKEDDRS
+507 DSNNNNNKTDDRS
-521 ESVIIQF
+521 ESVKIQF

-559 PEKKE
+559 PEKKD
-564 ITKYIGLWHQQK
+564 IIKYIGLWHQQK
-576 SILRVF
+576 SILKVL
-582 VYTKIKVKKPKE
+582 VYTKIKVKKPKD
-594 EQNLTNLNSQTT
+594 EQNLPSNNINSQTT
-606 NVQTDIKNN
+606 NVQTDIKNSNEN
-615 NNINSDNNNNNIQNN
+615 NNNNDNNNIQNN
-630 NNINNNNNNNNN
+630 ENNNNNNNN
-642 NIQNYN
+642 
-648 NNINNNNGQNIEE
+648 GQNLEE
-661 VEEEISILTA
+661 YEETKEILTA

-689 MGNGIYEFKTEPGD
+689 IGDGQYEFKTEPGD
-703 YKIMINNKDYEPISL
+703 YKIMISNKDFEPISV

-733 FPEKHCEL
+733 FPEKHCEM
-741 TIKVIELIDK
+741 TITVIELNNK
-751 KNSDESSS
+751 KNSDESTSE
-759 DNNNN
+759 NNNN
-764 NNNNNSDE
+764 NNNNNE
-772 IDDSN
+772 EEFN
-777 FTPLRNAE
+777 FSPLRNAE
-785 IKIFKEDNDL
+785 IRIFKEDNDL

-801 NRIGILK
+801 NRNGILE

-832 FFKRNKSMKINENG
+832 FFKRNKSMKINDKG

-859 NLISTA
+859 NLISNA
-865 KKILFISYANVN
+865 KKIIFISYANVN

-887 KNENCNKII
+887 KNETCNKIN

-901 STYGLIFVSFD
+901 SSNGLIFVSFD
-912 YEEKEKKG
+912 YEEKEKKT

-927 NLGNENDMNNDN
+927 ALDNEKNMNNN
-939 NHNEE
+939 NINDEE
-944 NNANNEHNNNNNNLN
+944 NNINEEHNNNKLN

-981 TPKSLNQV
+981 TPKSLNQIN
-989 QDESKS
+989 DESKS
-995 SSTKSRENNNS
+995 SSSKSKENNN
-1006 DNNNNGNINNE
+1006 NE
-1017 ENNNNENNNNENN
+1017 ENNNENNNNN
-1030 NNERDVPKLTS
+1030 NNEKEVPKLTS

-1075 PENNDNDNNEL
+1075 PENEDNNNEM
-1086 EHSKKKQKSSKKKK
+1086 ENSKKKQKSQKNKKK

-1153 KRIANELFSF
+1153 KRIANDLFSF

-1187 NVILDEGINRFNRE
+1187 NIILDEGINRFNRE

-1209 EKERKKNKERF
+1209 ERERKRNKERF

-1260 LNEESVS
+1260 LNEEGV
-1267 RTADE
+1267 RGMNDE
-1272 SSKL
+1272 

>member
-9 MMSQNSIPPQN
+9 MISQNSNYQQN
-20 SNSQNDFYRNTQS
+20 SNSQNNFYQNSQS
-33 NYNMNSQSSFNP
+33 NYNLNSQSSNP
-45 QQQNQN
+45 QQQNQ
-51 FQSKTQTQ
+51 SKTQTN
-59 FYNSSNSN
+59 FYNSTNNN
-67 KFNQQS
+67 KFNQAS
-73 NTQSNFRPKTTNA
+73 NTHSNFRPKTTNA

-119 DEFKR
+119 DEYKR

-186 LRDKKKKPSDFIK
+186 LKDKKKKPSDFIK

-234 LFKKIADNYQ
+234 LFKKIAVNYQ

-369 RIYLCN
+369 RVYLCN

-382 TENTEY
+382 TDNTEY

-408 MQKESPFGNGKKM
+408 MQKESPFGNGKKI
-421 GNRRAQ
+421 GGRRAQ
-427 SAVRR
+427 SAVRK
-432 INVDNENEEKLGE
+432 ITVDNENEEKFPD

-454 QKGKKI
+454 QKGKKM

-467 PELEEKNN
+467 PELDEKNN
-475 EDSSGVNTNKID
+475 EDSSGVNSNKVEF
-487 NSNNIY
+487 SNNDNVF
-493 VDNPSSK
+493 VDNPS
-500 DNNMGIS
+500 NNNGIS
-507 DSNNNNKQKEDDRS
+507 DSNHNKQKDNRS
-521 ESVIIQF
+521 ESVVIQF

-564 ITKYIGLWHQQK
+564 ITKFIGLWHQQK
-576 SILRVF
+576 SILKVL
-582 VYTKIKVKKPKE
+582 VYTKIKVKKPKD
-594 EQNLTNLNSQTT
+594 EQNFTNPNSQTT
-606 NVQTDIKNN
+606 TVQTDIKNN
-615 NNINSDNNNNNIQNN
+615 NNNN
-630 NNINNNNNNNNN
+630 
-642 NIQNYN
+642 
-648 NNINNNNGQNIEE
+648 NNNNGQNIEE
-661 VEEEISILTA
+661 VEEEVSILTA

-681 NSKFQVTN
+681 NSKFQVVN
-689 MGNGIYEFKTEPGD
+689 MGNGEYEFKTEPGD
-703 YKIMINNKDYEPISL
+703 YKIMINNKDFEPISV
-718 KIQLIKGLNI
+718 KIQLIKGHNI

-741 TIKVIELIDK
+741 TITVFELIDK
-751 KNSDESSS
+751 KNSEESSS
-759 DNNNN
+759 ENNNN
-764 NNNNNSDE
+764 NNNNNNEE
-772 IDDSN
+772 IDESN

-801 NRIGILK
+801 NRIGILN

-832 FFKRNKSMKINENG
+832 FFKRNKSMKINNNG

-887 KNENCNKII
+887 KNENCNKIL

-901 STYGLIFVSFD
+901 NTHGLIFVSFD
-912 YEEKEKKG
+912 YEEKEKKS

-927 NLGNENDMNNDN
+927 NLN
-939 NHNEE
+939 E
-944 NNANNEHNNNNNNLN
+944 NNANNEIRNDENNVNNEHNNNNNNLN

-995 SSTKSRENNNS
+995 SSSKSKENNN
-1006 DNNNNGNINNE
+1006 NNNNE
-1017 ENNNNENNNNENN
+1017 ENVNNNENVNNEN
-1030 NNERDVPKLTS
+1030 VPKLTS

-1060 SNKFYINL
+1060 TNKFYINL

-1075 PENNDNDNNEL
+1075 PENNNDNNNEL
-1086 EHSKKKQKSSKKKK
+1086 DASKKKQKSSKNKKK

-1153 KRIANELFSF
+1153 KRIANDLFSF

-1187 NVILDEGINRFNRE
+1187 NIILDEGINRFNRE

-1267 RTADE
+1267 RMNDE